1 MAVAELDLLD
11 EADVLDYGELAWA
24 GRRGLD
30 DNGADGPAGGIRCG
44 RPLIYPVPVEC
55 LPAMIRARADAT
67 GCTYAGA
74 LFAFDLELPPG
85 GRCRAARFEVSLA
98 DPRALAVR
106 LNDDG
111 DDLGI
116 TFDGEPVTPTAAVT
130 AVAAGRR
137 RPGWL
142 ARLAGRAGLDR
153 PHTVGNQSPR
163 FAWLY
168 ADPRGD
174 LPRGY
179 GMHALVEI
187 PAGAVELHGAIDV
200 QVELAGRGQVAS
212 LRRSVTFSEPL
223 TRVAPAMD
231 GAVVRLC
238 MASDVAGYSRRSNAE
253 TERLQSDLVD
263 VLSRARQAAGIADA
277 EVRPQAQGDGQFTVL
292 PAGIDESVV
301 IPRLVEVVGR
311 ELRRRNDAV
320 GEGRR
325 MRVRL
330 ALHRGLINEGR
341 NGWVGA
347 APIAVH
353 RILDCD
359 PLRQALAGHP
369 GADFVLGLPDALY
382 RDVIV
387 PGEEPPRAD
396 DFTAMRVELP
406 KKGFVEHCWLYV
418 GRELAR

>member
-1 MAVAELDLLD
+1 MVVAELELLD
-11 EADVLDYGELAWA
+11 EADVLDYGELAPT

-30 DNGADGPAGGIRCG
+30 DDADGPIGGIRCG
-44 RPLIYPVPVEC
+44 RPLVYPVPPGC
-55 LPAMIRARADAT
+55 LPPMIRARAEAT
-67 GCTYAGA
+67 GCAYAGL
-74 LFAFDLELPPG
+74 LFAFDLELLPG
-85 GRCRAARFEVSLA
+85 RRCRAARFEVSLA

-106 LNDDG
+106 LNEDG

-116 TFDGEPVTPTAAVT
+116 TFEGEPVNPAAAVT
-130 AVAAGRR
+130 VVAATRR

-153 PHTVGNQSPR
+153 PHVVGVQSSR

-168 ADPRGD
+168 TDPRGD
-174 LPRGY
+174 LPRSY
-179 GMHALVEI
+179 GMHALVEL
-187 PAGAVELHGAIDV
+187 PAGAVELRGGIDV
-200 QVELAGRGQVAS
+200 QVELGGRGQVAA

-223 TRVAPAMD
+223 TRVAPPMD

-238 MASDVAGYSRRSNAE
+238 MASDVAEYSRRSNAE

-263 VLSRARQAAGIADA
+263 VLSWARLSAGIADG
-277 EVRPQAQGDGQFTVL
+277 EVRPQAHGDGQFTVL

-301 IPRLVEVVGR
+301 IPRLVAAVGR
-311 ELRRRNDAV
+311 ELRRLNDAV
-320 GEGRR
+320 GEARR

-330 ALHRGLINEGR
+330 ALHRGLIKEGR
-341 NGWVGA
+341 NGWIGA

-353 RILDCD
+353 RILNCD
-359 PLRQALAGHP
+359 PLRDALSGNP

-396 DFTAMRVELP
+396 DFTAMPVELP
-406 KKGFVEHCWLYV
+406 KKGFVEHCWLHV
-418 GRELAR
+418 GREFAR